1 MNFSLILLI
10 LIPISVPIF
19 DFLTW
24 LFISVFFY
32 KVNPFV
38 SEKGRVGTYL
48 TIKQYSNSNKMIGS
62 LDISFDELF
71 GITGNATLQFEKESL
86 LKQIKEKDKEIKKL
100 KEAAQ

>member
-1 MNFSLILLI
+1 
-10 LIPISVPIF
+10 
-19 DFLTW
+19 
-24 LFISVFFY
+24 
-32 KVNPFV
+32 
-38 SEKGRVGTYL
+38 
-48 TIKQYSNSNKMIGS
+48 MIGS